1 MSYRNINVNGTVYKF
16 VIGKKFTKVVGIG
29 SIANSLLGKPIWCS
43 DKFLME
49 PSDVKRFI
57 LGNGT
62 VDPHFHD
69 GPHECINANRTNRY
83 LECGGEVRLRADPFD
98 AEIDEKLNYSYRC
111 EECYR
116 ERSYDI

>member
-1 MSYRNINVNGTVYKF
+1 MSYRNINVNGTTYKF

-29 SIANSLLGKPIWCS
+29 SIANSELGKPIYGS
-43 DKFLME
+43 DRFLME
-49 PSDVKRFI
+49 PNDVRRFI

-69 GPHECINANRTNRY
+69 GPHKCVGGHRNEC
-83 LECGGEVRLRADPFD
+83 EGEVRLRPDPFC
-98 AEIDEKLNYSYRC
+98 AEIDEKYHYSYWC
-111 EECYR
+111 EECYK

>member
-29 SIANSLLGKPIWCS
+29 SIANSQLGQKVYGFDEYLTTP
-43 DKFLME
+43 K
-49 PSDVKRFI
+49 DVRRFI

-69 GPHECINANRTNRY
+69 GPHECSNADRR
-83 LECGGEVRLRADPFD
+83 ECEGEVRFRANPFE
-98 AEIDEKLNYSYRC
+98 AEIYEKYYYAYRC
-111 EECYR
+111 EACY
-116 ERSYDI
+116 EALADDI